1 MFSAYGTGNL
11 LPNSAKAGFGG
22 FGLRLLVRQ
31 GFLDAKAA
39 RCSGL
44 WLGAFGKAGLFRCQS
59 RSFRPAFWLPCVIPT
74 EPSGEWRNLILAFG
88 KAGETSLL
96 KMRQKSR
103 ERGAFASG
111 NSCFTHSP
119 VQKLQKAALFA
130 LFCKAEFLDSISVL
144 AWREVGILNRE
155 NLCVTEFILLLP
167 PSQDVSTH

>member
-1 MFSAYGTGNL
+1 MSPLASLGRHDCFGRLCNQF
-11 LPNSAKAGFGG
+11 LPKKTAFFSAKAQNPRIRRSRILGIVC
-22 FGLRLLVRQ
+22 RLTYWNVFRLWNRRS
-31 GFLDAKAA
+31 D
-39 RCSGL
+39 SGL
-44 WLGAFGKAGLFRCQS
+44 WLGAFGRSGFFRCQS

-111 NSCFTHSP
+111 NSCFISSR

-130 LFCKAEFLDSISVL
+130 LFCKAEFLDSLPGFPHGERL
-144 AWREVGILNRE
+144 A
-155 NLCVTEFILLLP
+155 F
-167 PSQDVSTH
+167 